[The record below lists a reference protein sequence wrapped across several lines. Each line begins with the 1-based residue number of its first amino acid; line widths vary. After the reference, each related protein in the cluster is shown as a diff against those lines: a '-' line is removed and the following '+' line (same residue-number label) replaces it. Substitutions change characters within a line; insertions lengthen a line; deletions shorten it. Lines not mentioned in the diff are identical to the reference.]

1 MEDMK
6 HGWGVWYLSNG
17 EYFEGEFKHDYA
29 DGMGTY
35 VTKQGK
41 KIRGKWRN
49 NVME

>member
-1 MEDMK
+1 MK

-41 KIRGKWRN
+41 KIRGR
-49 NVME
+49 